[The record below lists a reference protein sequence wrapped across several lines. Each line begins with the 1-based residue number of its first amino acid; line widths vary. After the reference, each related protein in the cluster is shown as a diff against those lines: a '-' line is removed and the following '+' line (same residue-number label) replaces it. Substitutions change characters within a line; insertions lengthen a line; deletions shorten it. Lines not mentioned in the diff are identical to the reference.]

1 MSSPSQDLQKF
12 AAILQDTYTRLD
24 WYKLGSEYCFEG
36 GENFFSDEALE
47 AIQDAGLHIAS
58 DMGEKLARFES
69 KDSLY
74 VGPGVAEL
82 VMMLFETLV
91 LGRRV
96 TAVTLPGIEPD
107 EVNRIWTGLAKEH
120 KTTLPKFQ
128 TRALRIAEEPTCSHL
143 WFGSVVTDPESFPAL
158 HDRLYKRQDTR
169 EAIGGGNLTKETRRA
184 EELVGTAMT
193 WMLVPSVITTSQ
205 EELVFFQQMIESRG
219 LSLNVPTQGRLSPIV
234 GDSLFH
240 CDLHS

>member
-1 MSSPSQDLQKF
+1 MSSPTQGLQKF
-12 AAILQDTYTRLD
+12 AAILQDTYARLD
-24 WYKLGSEYCFEG
+24 WYKLGLEYCFEG

-58 DMGEKLARFES
+58 DMEAKLSSFES

-91 LGRRV
+91 LDRQV
-96 TAVTLPGIEPD
+96 TAVTLPGVEPD
-107 EVNRIWTGLAKEH
+107 EINRVWGGLAKEH
-120 KTTLPKFQ
+120 KTSLPKFQ
-128 TRALRIAEEPTCSHL
+128 TRPLRAAEEPSFSHL
-143 WFGSVVTDPESFPAL
+143 WFSSVVTDPESFPAL

-169 EAIGGGNLTKETRRA
+169 QAIGGGNLTKETRRA

-193 WMLVPSVITTSQ
+193 WMLVPAVITTSQ
-205 EELVFFQQMIESRG
+205 EELVFFQQMIDGRG
-219 LSLNVPTQGRLSPIV
+219 LRLDVPSQGRLSPIV

-240 CDLHS
+240 CDLRS